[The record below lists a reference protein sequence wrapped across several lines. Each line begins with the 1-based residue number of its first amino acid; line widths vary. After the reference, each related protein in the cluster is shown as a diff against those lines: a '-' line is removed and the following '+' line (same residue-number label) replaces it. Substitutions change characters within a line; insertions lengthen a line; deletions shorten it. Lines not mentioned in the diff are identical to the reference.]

1 MGKRKSEGFEESLK
15 RLNIILD
22 ALDDESTTLKQS
34 VALYEEA
41 LALIERCASE
51 LRDAQGRLKE
61 LRRRADGVLELLD
74 VGIDRAT
81 DIER

>member
-51 LRDAQGRLKE
+51 LRDAQGRLRE